1 MVTWSINIGDSEGK
15 IRRQGTEVSGEGEIA
30 QGVADQLKLRVVP
43 SSHHPPEAPQ
53 EGRKRTECRDGG
65 KKESILK

>member
-15 IRRQGTEVSGEGEIA
+15 IIRQGTEVSGEGEIA

-43 SSHHPPEAPQ
+43 SSHHPPRSTTRGEEENRVQ
-53 EGRKRTECRDGG
+53 GWG